1 MRAHRLF
8 YPGRLEEKVFDLAFS
23 MIEPAIPKWG
33 NMTEEGWQKVINF
46 SREAGMI
53 DASAQGISAREGVLW
68 TNKFVG
74 TGP

>member
-1 MRAHRLF
+1 
-8 YPGRLEEKVFDLAFS
+8 
-23 MIEPAIPKWG
+23 MIEPAIPEWG
-33 NMTEEGWQKVINF
+33 NMTQEGWQKVVNF

-53 DASAQGISAREGVLW
+53 DDSAQKISAQEGVLW